1 MESWLPGGAPRI
13 RIVIVTSETLD
24 VGFAPNDSNDGN
36 SIKTVSGRALRGS
49 VTGLSPSAVSD
60 AATVLIASVKMP
72 AISCTLRS
80 FDAKQ
85 LVDATQCH

>member
-1 MESWLPGGAPRI
+1 
-13 RIVIVTSETLD
+13 
-24 VGFAPNDSNDGN
+24 
-36 SIKTVSGRALRGS
+36 LRGS

-80 FDAKQ
+80 FDAEQ
-85 LVDATQCH
+85 LVDSTQRH

>member
-1 MESWLPGGAPRI
+1 M
-13 RIVIVTSETLD
+13 VIVTSETLD

-49 VTGLSPSAVSD
+49 VTGLRPSAVSD

-72 AISCTLRS
+72 ATSSHLTA
-80 FDAKQ
+80 FDAEQ
-85 LVDATQCH
+85 LVHATESH

>member
-1 MESWLPGGAPRI
+1 M
-13 RIVIVTSETLD
+13 IVTSLTLD
-24 VGFAPNDSNDGN
+24 VGFAPYDSNDGN
-36 SIKTVSGRALRGS
+36 SMNTVSGRALRGS

-80 FDAKQ
+80 FDAEQ
-85 LVDATQCH
+85 LVDSTQRH

>member
-1 MESWLPGGAPRI
+1 M
-13 RIVIVTSETLD
+13 IVTSLTLD

-36 SIKTVSGRALRGS
+36 SMNTVSGRALRGS

-80 FDAKQ
+80 FDAEQ
-85 LVDATQCH
+85 LVNATECH